1 MRQANKMGTIPTS
14 GPVCRC
20 RDRRRC
26 RLPQV
31 GFVHIFSGIGNLLT
45 AVFETH
51 ILMRGVMR
59 SAETTG
65 QDTRAEIEARIDGG
79 FWHAYQSL
87 VREKV
92 VPYQWRAMND
102 EIPGAPKSHSVE
114 NFRIAAGVARGTYE
128 GMVFQDSDLSK
139 WLEAAGCVLGL
150 GQPGNEQLQAW
161 ADEAI
166 DLIGRAQQP
175 DGYVNTYFTVKEPGR
190 RWKNLREAHELYCA
204 GHLIEAGVAMH
215 RGTGN
220 RKILDIVR
228 RLADLIDSKFGVES
242 GKIRGYPGHEEV
254 ELALVKLY
262 RLTGDRRYLER
273 ARYFIDER
281 GRAPSF
287 FDAEAATPGFTTIFG
302 LKPLHYHQAHMPV
315 REQTDAVGH
324 AVRAMYLYT
333 AMADLVLE
341 GDGTLLAACD
351 RLWES
356 TTSRQMYVTGGVG
369 ASAHLESFSTDFDL
383 PNDTAYAET
392 CAAIGLFFFASRMAR
407 IHDHGHYADV
417 MERALYNGIISGLG
431 LDGESYFYVNPLEEV
446 PEVCDSNGTYR
457 RVKYRRQPWYGC
469 ACCPPN
475 IARTLASLGEYLYH
489 LHGDTLYV
497 DLYHEGVCTF
507 TAGGNGVVLRQR
519 TRYPWEGN
527 IRFALETDARELTLA
542 LRIPSWCRHATVR
555 LNGEPAVTAGAENG
569 YARVR
574 RAWKK
579 GDTLELTLQMSVERM
594 HADPRVRA
602 DYGKVAVQRGPL
614 VYCLEQVDNGA
625 DLYSVGLPVHAEL
638 KTVNRPDLLGGVVA
652 ISGRGKARRASPPA
666 GALYGG
672 GSGIDD
678 VEERQLL
685 FIPYYAWANRTAG
698 EMIVWVRE

>member
-1 MRQANKMGTIPTS
+1 MA
-14 GPVCRC
+14 
-20 RDRRRC
+20 
-26 RLPQV
+26 QV
-31 GFVHIFSGIGNLLT
+31 GFVPFFFEISNLLP
-45 AVFETH
+45 VLSGTH
-51 ILMRGVMR
+51 ILQEIAVR
-59 SAETTG
+59 SMQMIGQETW
-65 QDTRAEIEARIDGG
+65 AMIEAKIDGG
-79 FWHAYQSL
+79 FWRDYQSL

-92 VPYQWRAMND
+92 IPYQWKAMND

-114 NFRIAAGVARGTYE
+114 NFRIAAGVAHGTYE

-139 WLEAAGCVLGL
+139 WLEAAGYVLGQGL
-150 GQPGNEQLQAW
+150 PGNEALRAW
-161 ADEAI
+161 AEEAI
-166 DLIGRAQQP
+166 DLIARAQQP

-190 RWKNLREAHELYCA
+190 KWKNLREAHELYCA
-204 GHLIEAGVAMH
+204 GHLIEAGVAFH

-220 RKILDIVR
+220 QKILEIVR
-228 RLADLIDSKFGVES
+228 RLADLIDARFGVEK

-262 RLTGDRRYLER
+262 RLTGERRYLER

-281 GRAPSF
+281 GRAPHF
-287 FDAEAATPGFTTIFG
+287 FDQEAAEPDFASIFG
-302 LKPLHYHQAHMPV
+302 LKPLGYHQAHVPV
-315 REQTDAVGH
+315 REQADATGH

-341 GDGTLLAACD
+341 GGDGTLLAACD

-356 TTSRQMYVTGGVG
+356 TTARHMYVTGGVG
-369 ASAHLESFSTDFDL
+369 SSAHLESFSADFDL

-407 IHDHGHYADV
+407 IHDHGRYADV
-417 MERALYNGIISGLG
+417 MERALYNGIISGLA
-431 LDGESYFYVNPLEEV
+431 LDGESYFYVNPLEVV
-446 PEVCDSNGTYR
+446 PDVCDSNGTYR

-507 TAGGNGVVLRQR
+507 TAGGREVTLRQS
-519 TRYPWEGN
+519 TTYPWAES
-527 IRFALETDARELTLA
+527 IVFELESDAGDLTLA
-542 LRIPSWCRHATVR
+542 LRIPSWCRQAAVR
-555 LNGEPAVTAGAENG
+555 LNGESARPAAPGDG

-579 GDTLELTLQMSVERM
+579 GDKLELTLQMNVERI

-602 DYGKVAVQRGPL
+602 DYGKVAIQRGPV
-614 VYCLEQVDNGA
+614 VYCLEQVDNGP
-625 DLYSVGLPVHAEL
+625 DLYSVSLPADAKLE
-638 KTVNRPDLLGGVVA
+638 TVNRPDLLGGVVVIA
-652 ISGRGKARRASPPA
+652 GRGTARSASRPA
-666 GALYGG
+666 GALYQS
-672 GSGIDD
+672 GSSDD
-678 VEERQLL
+678 SVEERRLL
-685 FIPYYAWANRTAG
+685 FIPYYAWANRAPG
-698 EMIVWVRE
+698 EMIIWMRE

>member
-1 MRQANKMGTIPTS
+1 M
-14 GPVCRC
+14 
-20 RDRRRC
+20 
-26 RLPQV
+26 
-31 GFVHIFSGIGNLLT
+31 
-45 AVFETH
+45 
-51 ILMRGVMR
+51 
-59 SAETTG
+59 TG
-65 QDTRAEIEARIDGG
+65 QKTRAKIEAKIDGG
-79 FWHAYQSL
+79 FWRDYQSL

-92 VPYQWRAMND
+92 IPYQWKAMND

-114 NFRIAAGVARGTYE
+114 NFRIAAGLAHGTYD

-139 WLEAAGCVLGL
+139 WLEAAGYVLGQGL
-150 GQPGNEQLQAW
+150 AGDEALRAW
-161 ADEAI
+161 AEEAI
-166 DLIGRAQQP
+166 DLIARAQQP

-190 RWKNLREAHELYCA
+190 RWKNLREAHELYCS

-220 RKILDIVR
+220 QKILEIVR
-228 RLADLIDSKFGVES
+228 RLADLIDGRFGVEK

-262 RLTGDRRYLER
+262 RLTGERRYLER

-281 GRAPSF
+281 GRAPNF
-287 FDAEAATPGFTTIFG
+287 FDKEAAAPDFATIYG
-302 LKPLHYHQAHMPV
+302 LKPLDYHQAHVPV

-341 GDGTLLAACD
+341 EGDGTLLAACD

-356 TTSRQMYVTGGVG
+356 TTGRRMYMTGGVG
-369 ASAHLESFSTDFDL
+369 SSAHLESFSTDFDL

-407 IHDHGHYADV
+407 IHNHGRYADV
-417 MERALYNGIISGLG
+417 MERALYNGIISGLA
-431 LDGESYFYVNPLEEV
+431 LDGESYFYVNPLEVV
-446 PEVCDSNGTYR
+446 PDVCDANGTYR

-489 LHGDTLYV
+489 LNGDTLYV

-507 TAGGNGVVLRQR
+507 GEGEREVTLRQR
-519 TRYPWEGN
+519 TRYPWTKSIE
-527 IRFALETDARELTLA
+527 FELETDAGELTLA
-542 LRIPSWCRHATVR
+542 LRIPSWCRQATVR
-555 LNGEPAVTAGAENG
+555 LNGESAEPAAPQDG
-569 YARVR
+569 YARIR

-579 GDTLELTLQMSVERM
+579 GDRLELTLQMNVERI

-602 DYGKVAVQRGPL
+602 DYGKVAIQRGPL
-614 VYCLEQVDNGA
+614 VYCLEEVDNGP
-625 DLYSVGLPVHAEL
+625 DLYTVSLPADAKLE
-638 KTVNRPDLLGGVVA
+638 TMNRPDLLGGVVA
-652 ISGRGKARRASPPA
+652 ISGQGKARRASRQA
-666 GALYGG
+666 GALYE
-672 GSGIDD
+672 SKVLEDSI
-678 VEERQLL
+678 EQRRLL
-685 FIPYYAWANRTAG
+685 FIPYYAWANRAAG
-698 EMIVWVRE
+698 EMILWVGE